1 MTAKGPQAQ
10 RSSRE
15 PTKSLCVSSGPL
27 TLDIRPLSAHQET
40 LVQTILQLRS
50 DGWID
55 RQIADH
61 FNLIGWLTPRG
72 QSWLPQS
79 VFSMR
84 KKYARRLETVLR
96 LSELAILI
104 TTRKRSQQVKWAIHA
119 PIVQKAGVAATAA
132 QAPNWGLQPC
142 YIDQIFHKTI

>member
-1 MTAKGPQAQ
+1 M
-10 RSSRE
+10 
-15 PTKSLCVSSGPL
+15 
-27 TLDIRPLSAHQET
+27 
-40 LVQTILQLRS
+40 QTILQLRS

-55 RQIADH
+55 KQIADH
-61 FNLIGWLTPRG
+61 FNLIGWLTTRG

-104 TTRKRSQQVKWAIHA
+104 TTRKRSQQVK
-119 PIVQKAGVAATAA
+119 
-132 QAPNWGLQPC
+132 
-142 YIDQIFHKTI
+142 